1 MSSAES
7 NDAQTTPERTVDGA
21 EAAAPI
27 PDPPKAGD
35 AFLCP
40 NGCGP
45 MLRRRCKLSC
55 QRCGY
60 YDSCSDF
67 C

>member
-1 MSSAES
+1 MTAAES
-7 NDAQTTPERTVDGA
+7 TAPREPQTAPA
-21 EAAAPI
+21 EDVEAPA
-27 PDPPKAGD
+27 DPPAAEG
-35 AFLCP
+35 AFHCP

>member
-1 MSSAES
+1 MDRPETRPTREDDVALAPPEDAPAE
-7 NDAQTTPERTVDGA
+7 
-21 EAAAPI
+21 PI
-27 PDPPKAGD
+27 RSGE
-35 AFLCP
+35 FLCP

>member
-1 MSSAES
+1 MSSVET
-7 NDAQTTPERTVDGA
+7 NDAAPRDEHEHEAVETRDG
-21 EAAAPI
+21 
-27 PDPPKAGD
+27 PDPDPATAG
-35 AFLCP
+35 FLCP

-55 QRCGY
+55 TRCGY